1 MTSRELAAGAA
12 VLVALQPETQPEEY
26 ALTDDPCTIGRS
38 ARCDIVVPRLEVSRH
53 HATITRDGLHFVL
66 ADAGSVNG
74 TFVNG
79 RQLVGP
85 HQLKHHDEI
94 GLAGR
99 SPLFRFT
106 DQDATTL
113 LPRLLAFNQR
123 EQRFLYRGVAL
134 DLSPNLTRLLT
145 HLFHHASE
153 ICSHDSCI
161 RAIWNDRTGDPE
173 RVPLLHKEISELR
186 EKLQAINP
194 DADLIKTRRGVGY
207 SLELG

>member
-1 MTSRELAAGAA
+1 MTFRELAAGAA
-12 VLVALQPETQPEEY
+12 MLVALQPEAQPEEF
-26 ALTDDPCTIGRS
+26 ALTGEPCTIGRS

-53 HATITRDGLHFVL
+53 HATITREGLHFVI
-66 ADAGSVNG
+66 ADAGSANG
-74 TFVNG
+74 TFING
-79 RQLVGP
+79 RQIVGP
-85 HQLKHHDEI
+85 HHLKHHDEI

-134 DLSPNLTRLLT
+134 DLSPNLFRLLT
-145 HLFHHASE
+145 HLFQHAGE

-161 RAIWNDRTGDPE
+161 RAIWNDRASDPE
-173 RVPLLHKEISELR
+173 RIPLLHKEISELR
-186 EKLQAINP
+186 EKLQAIDP
-194 DADLIKTRRGVGY
+194 DAELIRTRRGMGY
-207 SLELG
+207 CLELG